1 MTERIRV
8 AVVFGG
14 RSSEHAVSCVSAGSI
29 LAHLDPE
36 RYQVVPVGITQAGAW
51 VRSDGDANALRF
63 AERALPS
70 VADAPTDLALLPGA
84 ELVSV
89 HADSAGELL
98 GTVDVVFPVLHGPY
112 GEDGTLQGLLEM
124 VGVPYVGAGVLA
136 SAAGMD
142 KEFAKKLLAA
152 DGLPVG
158 DYHVLRQRDTEVPSD
173 VLHRL
178 GLPLFVKP
186 ARGGSSIGITRV
198 TDLTE
203 LPAAIAAARKWDPKV
218 IIEAA
223 VIGREVEIGVLERPD
238 GTVAASAIAEIEM
251 AADAEHSFYDFE
263 TKYLDDR
270 AQYTV
275 PANLT
280 EEQAAVIRDLAVRA
294 FHAFDC
300 QGLSRVDFFQTPDGP
315 VINEVNTMP
324 GFTSTSMYPRMWA
337 ESGVDYAE
345 LLTVL
350 IDTALARG
358 TGLR

>member
-36 RYQVVPVGITQAGAW
+36 RFQVIPVGITQAGAW
-51 VRSDGDANALRF
+51 VLSDVDAKALRF
-63 AERALPS
+63 ADRALPS

-89 HADSAGELL
+89 HADSAGEVL

-158 DYHVLRQRDTEVPSD
+158 DYHVLRQRDTEVPAD

-345 LLTVL
+345 LLTLL

>member
-36 RYQVVPVGITQAGAW
+36 RYQVIPVGITQAGAW
-51 VRSDGDANALRF
+51 VLSEGDVTALRF
-63 AERALPS
+63 ADRALPS

-158 DYHVLRQRDTEVPSD
+158 DFHVLRQRETEVPPE

-203 LPAAIAAARKWDPKV
+203 LPAAIAEARRWDPKV

-270 AQYTV
+270 ARYTV

-280 EEQAAVIRDLAVRA
+280 EAEAAVIGDLAVRA

-300 QGLSRVDFFQTPDGP
+300 QGLARVDFFQTPDGP

-345 LLTVL
+345 LLTLL

>member
-51 VRSDGDANALRF
+51 VLSDGDAKALRF

-142 KEFAKKLLAA
+142 KEFAKKMLAA

>member
-36 RYQVVPVGITQAGAW
+36 RYQVVPVGITQAGSW
-51 VRSDGDANALRF
+51 VLSDGDADALRF
-63 AERALPS
+63 TDRSLPS
-70 VADAPTDLALLPGA
+70 VPEGPTDLALLPGA

-89 HADSAGELL
+89 DADAAGSAL
-98 GTVDVVFPVLHGPY
+98 GSVDVVFPVLHGPY

-158 DYHVLRQRDTEVPSD
+158 DFHVLRQRDTEVPPD

-203 LPAAIAAARKWDPKV
+203 LPAAIAEARKWDPKV

-238 GTVAASAIAEIEM
+238 GGVAASAIAEIEM
-251 AADAEHSFYDFE
+251 SADAEHSFYDFE

-270 AQYTV
+270 ARYTV

-280 EEQAAVIRDLAVRA
+280 EEQAAAIRDLAVRA
-294 FHAFDC
+294 FHAFDG
-300 QGLSRVDFFQTPDGP
+300 QGLARVDFFQTPDGP

-337 ESGVDYAE
+337 ESGVGYAE

-350 IDTALARG
+350 IETALARG

>member
-1 MTERIRV
+1 ML
-8 AVVFGG
+8 
-14 RSSEHAVSCVSAGSI
+14 GS
-29 LAHLDPE
+29 
-36 RYQVVPVGITQAGAW
+36 
-51 VRSDGDANALRF
+51 
-63 AERALPS
+63 
-70 VADAPTDLALLPGA
+70 
-84 ELVSV
+84 
-89 HADSAGELL
+89 
-98 GTVDVVFPVLHGPY
+98 VDVVFPVLHGPY

-158 DYHVLRQRDTEVPSD
+158 DFHVLRQRDTEVPAD

-198 TDLTE
+198 TDLAA
-203 LPAAIAAARKWDPKV
+203 LPAAIAEARRWDPKV

-238 GTVAASAIAEIEM
+238 GTVHASAIAEIEM

-280 EEQAAVIRDLAVRA
+280 DDEAAAIGDLAVRA
-294 FHAFDC
+294 FHAFDG
-300 QGLSRVDFFQTPDGP
+300 QGLARVDFFQTADGP

-337 ESGVDYAE
+337 ESGVGYAE
-345 LLTVL
+345 LLSLL

>member
-1 MTERIRV
+1 M

-36 RYQVVPVGITQAGAW
+36 RYQVIPVGITRAGAW
-51 VRSDGDANALRF
+51 VLSDGDAQALRF
-63 AERALPS
+63 SDRALPS
-70 VADAPTDLALLPGA
+70 VADGPTDLALLPGA

-158 DYHVLRQRDTEVPSD
+158 DFHVLRQRETEVPSD

-203 LPAAIAAARKWDPKV
+203 LPAAIAEARKWDPKV

-238 GTVAASAIAEIEM
+238 GSAAASAIAEIEM

-275 PANLT
+275 PANLP

-300 QGLSRVDFFQTPDGP
+300 QGLSRVDFFQTADGP

>member
-36 RYQVVPVGITQAGAW
+36 RFEVVPVGITREGSW
-51 VRSDGDANALRF
+51 VLSDGDAKALRF

-89 HADSAGELL
+89 HADSAGELV
-98 GTVDVVFPVLHGPY
+98 GKVDVVFPVLHGPY

-152 DGLPVG
+152 DGLPAG
-158 DYHVLRQRDTEVPSD
+158 DFHVLRQRDTEVPAD

-198 TDLTE
+198 TDLSD
-203 LPAAIAAARKWDPKV
+203 LPAAIAEARRWDPKV

-238 GTVAASAIAEIEM
+238 GTVEASAIAEIEM

-280 EEQAAVIRDLAVRA
+280 EDEAAVIRDLAVRA

-300 QGLSRVDFFQTPDGP
+300 QGLARVDFFQTADGP

-324 GFTSTSMYPRMWA
+324 GFTSTSMYPRMWG
-337 ESGVDYAE
+337 ESGVGYAE
-345 LLTVL
+345 LLTLL

>member
-36 RYQVVPVGITQAGAW
+36 RYQVVPVGITQAGSW
-51 VRSDGDANALRF
+51 VLSDGDADALRF
-63 AERALPS
+63 TDRSLPS
-70 VADAPTDLALLPGA
+70 VPEGPTDLALLPGA

-89 HADSAGELL
+89 DADAAGSVL
-98 GTVDVVFPVLHGPY
+98 GSVDVVFPVLHGPY

-158 DYHVLRQRDTEVPSD
+158 DFHVLRQRDTEVPPD

-203 LPAAIAAARKWDPKV
+203 LPAAIAEARKWDPKV

-238 GTVAASAIAEIEM
+238 GDVAASAIAEIEM

-270 AQYTV
+270 ARYTV

-280 EEQAAVIRDLAVRA
+280 EEQAAAIRDLAVRA
-294 FHAFDC
+294 FHAFDG
-300 QGLSRVDFFQTPDGP
+300 QGLARVDFFQTPDGP

-337 ESGVDYAE
+337 ESGVGYAE

-350 IDTALARG
+350 IETALARG